1 MGKYIW
7 CFSFSCLSRK
17 SFRTFIS
24 HLCLIQPFSWNA
36 SAYPTLQSQLYLIL
50 ILIIL
55 WSKFWWK
62 PGVPVAEIPGGQSPL
77 SSSFPGFRSEGKKNI
92 SQADLQ
98 QHSDKNHIWAIFCT
112 KSQLLLDKPH
122 LKSCNFSSTIKQDKI
137 PVLFSTE
144 PVISVRSDY
153 KYYSSQTWYGL
164 IRSCYVTPDYFS
176 LFLVK
181 FCCKTLHIASSQR
194 KLFCQSGYFL

>member
-1 MGKYIW
+1 MSQQKEFQDIYHPSV
-7 CFSFSCLSRK
+7 FDTALLLEFQCLPSP
-17 SFRTFIS
+17 SVSTVF
-24 HLCLIQPFSWNA
+24 
-36 SAYPTLQSQLYLIL
+36 YPYFNYSVKLIL
-50 ILIIL
+50 VEARGANG
-55 WSKFWWK
+55 W
-62 PGVPVAEIPGGQSPL
+62 
-77 SSSFPGFRSEGKKNI
+77 GFRRSEPSELFLFRFQTWRKKPI

-98 QHSDKNHIWAIFCT
+98 QRSDKNHIWAFFFCS

-122 LKSCNFSSTIKQDKI
+122 LKSCNFSATIKRDKI
-137 PVLFSTE
+137 PVLFSPE

-164 IRSCYVTPDYFS
+164 IRSCYVPPDYFS

-181 FCCKTLHIASSQR
+181 FCCKTLHIASPQR